1 MLQISLFIAAKGY
14 VIAYEKYNLQNMY
27 MYMFMVFLYI
37 FPFMIVVAF
46 YLMVGLIMIFYKMER
61 KMEFLQYMFSLRRV
75 QKRLVSVAVDSLF
88 LLSAFWA
95 ALLVRLDTFSVLA
108 NSGYWL
114 LISTV
119 VAVSIVVFFKL
130 GLYRAV
136 LRYMGLQA
144 LTAIALGVAVSTIAL
159 VLISYYADLD
169 LPRTVPFIYAA
180 FALVFVGGSRA
191 VVRSFVSAGMK
202 RVGEPVIIY
211 GAGVS
216 GRQLVTA
223 LVQSHEYY
231 PFAFV
236 DDDKNLHGTVIQ
248 GVHVHSPS
256 IIKKLIKQKAVT
268 KVLLAIPSASRSRRQ
283 EILLQ
288 LEPLL
293 AQVLTLPAMADL
305 VSGNKLY
312 SDIKE
317 VEIDDLLGRDSV
329 TPSQD
334 LLAGNIKGKV
344 VMVTGAGGSI
354 GSELCRQILKQAPKK
369 LVLFELSEFGL
380 YAIERELN
388 ATALELGL
396 DVKIFPMM
404 GSVQRENRVKAIMES
419 FGVQTVYHAAA
430 YKHVPLVEH
439 NVVEGVRNNVFGT
452 LYTARAAI
460 EAKVET
466 FVLVST
472 DKAVRPTNVMGTT
485 KRMAELVLQAF
496 AKEKHSTRF
505 CMVRFGN
512 VLGSSGSVVPLFRTQ
527 IANGG
532 PVTVTHPEITRFFMT
547 IPEASQLVIQAG
559 AMGKG
564 GDVFV
569 LDMGKSVKIVD
580 LASKMIRL
588 SGFEVRSDTN
598 PDGDIDIEFSG
609 LRPGEKL
616 YEELLIGDD
625 VTGTEHERIMTAN
638 ENYLSWAEYS
648 KILERLDIACH
659 EFNHEA
665 IRDILLT
672 TPTGFAPTDGIC
684 DLLYQQKAKNSVSQN
699 KVVNFAS

>member
-1 MLQISLFIAAKGY
+1 MLNSDVIFIKISYIMKFI
-14 VIAYEKYNLQNMY
+14 NL
-27 MYMFMVFLYI
+27 
-37 FPFMIVVAF
+37 
-46 YLMVGLIMIFYKMER
+46 GR
-61 KMEFLQYMFSLRRV
+61 KMEFLQSIFTLPRA
-75 QKRLVSVAVDSLF
+75 QKRIVSLLVDSLF
-88 LLSAFWA
+88 LVFAFWT
-95 ALLVRLDTFSVLA
+95 ALLVRLDDVSVLTD
-108 NSGYWL
+108 SGYWL
-114 LISTV
+114 VLMCV
-119 VAVSIVVFFKL
+119 LPVSLFVFAKF

-144 LTAIALGVAVSTIAL
+144 LVAIASGVVISTIML
-159 VLISYYADLD
+159 VLVAFYTEANI
-169 LPRTVPFIYAA
+169 PRTFPLIYAA
-180 FALVFVGGSRA
+180 FALVFIGGSRA
-191 VVRSFVSAGMK
+191 MVRSLVGTGIK

-216 GRQLVTA
+216 GRQLLSS
-223 LVQSHEYY
+223 LVQSHEYH

-236 DDDKNLHGTVIQ
+236 DDDESLHGTVIQ

-256 IIKKLIKQKAVT
+256 IIRKLIKQKSAT
-268 KVLLAIPSASRSRRQ
+268 KVLLAIPSASRTKRQ
-283 EILLQ
+283 AILLT
-288 LEPLL
+288 LESL
-293 AQVLTLPAMADL
+293 AVQVLTIPAMADL
-305 VSGNKLY
+305 VNGNKLY

-329 TPSQD
+329 SPRDD
-334 LLAGNIKGKV
+334 LLAANITNKV
-344 VMVTGAGGSI
+344 VLVTGAGGSI
-354 GSELCRQILKQAPKK
+354 GSELCRQILKQSPAK
-369 LVLFELSEFGL
+369 LVLFELSEFAL
-380 YAIERELN
+380 YAIERELKSI
-388 ATALELGL
+388 ALELNIE
-396 DVKIFPMM
+396 VPIFPLM
-404 GSVQRENRVKAIMES
+404 GSVQRENRIQAVMES

-460 EAKVET
+460 AAKVET
-466 FVLVST
+466 FVLIST

-496 AKEKHSTRF
+496 AKENNQTRF

-580 LASKMIRL
+580 LAAKMIRL
-588 SGFEVRSDTN
+588 SGFEVRNEMN
-598 PDGDIDIEFSG
+598 PDGDIAIEFSG

-638 ENYLSWAEYS
+638 ESFLDWSDYL
-648 KILERLDIACH
+648 KILDRLDKACH
-659 EFNHEA
+659 EFQHEV
-665 IRDILLT
+665 IRDILLS

-684 DLLYQQKAKNSVSQN
+684 DLVWQQRACEAEVDSVTDSG
-699 KVVNFAS
+699 KVVPLVS